1 MNIHANVVPILRGI
15 VASGQIL
22 WTSGWLKERWRIRTS
37 TKVCSRKIMEN
48 QGRRNPSN
56 FTNLWVSPGSNA
68 SVNSERRPPS
78 MPCDFITPSE
88 WRRLSAIGLIEKV
101 QILREFDVIHYLNR
115 MNGFLMVFECVL
127 RWEACFTEIN
137 SDYIYCC
144 LSSFAT
150 NYCCPSFILLYW
162 ERAVDIPWQFPSD
175 TSCLATWIL
184 GSLDICW

>member
-78 MPCDFITPSE
+78 MPCDFITPWE
-88 WRRLSAIGLIEKV
+88 WRTLKGRFAWKSPNTKGIRCNTLPKI
-101 QILREFDVIHYLNR
+101 YLNR
-115 MNGFLMVFECVL
+115 MNGFLNACSGGRLVL
-127 RWEACFTEIN
+127 QRSIVT
-137 SDYIYCC
+137 
-144 LSSFAT
+144 
-150 NYCCPSFILLYW
+150 ILLL
-162 ERAVDIPWQFPSD
+162 VLF
-175 TSCLATWIL
+175 CN
-184 GSLDICW
+184 